1 MRLNVLITAA
11 SRRVGLVRG
20 FQQALRRPGMSG
32 DLVGCDVNPL

>member
-20 FQQALRRPGMSG
+20 FQQALHRPGVVRRGAWSAT
-32 DLVGCDVNPL
+32 